1 MTPDP
6 LKVEFRAN
14 NVVPG
19 RPYVLRTMDAIRLIR
34 RAAELRLPVRSVAGL
49 VMRPGETFRSIDHVV
64 DFSTAPAKGDGSW
77 APAEQFVAQRQDLG
91 IVFEVMLGEHLDGAV

>member
-6 LKVEFRAN
+6 PRVEFRAN

-19 RPYVLRTMDAIRLIR
+19 RPYVLRPTDAVWLIR

-49 VMRPGETFRSIDHVV
+49 VMRPGETVRSIDHVV
-64 DFSTAPAKGDGSW
+64 DFSAASARDDGSW
-77 APAEQFVAQRQDLG
+77 ASAEQFVAQRQDLG
-91 IVFEVMLGEHLDGAV
+91 LVFEVTLGEHLGRAV